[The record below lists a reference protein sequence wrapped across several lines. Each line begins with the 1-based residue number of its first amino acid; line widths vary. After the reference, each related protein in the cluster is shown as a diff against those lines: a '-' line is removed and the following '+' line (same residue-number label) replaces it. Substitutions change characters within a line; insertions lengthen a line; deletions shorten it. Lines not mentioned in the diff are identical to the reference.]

1 MAGIPIRAIP
11 KTIDFIV
18 TLLGC
23 RSLRAAGM
31 LKDATAG
38 KFDIVCAWSVD
49 RLGRSLQDLVGFL
62 NEMHAM
68 GGDPYLHQQAI
79 DTSTPSGRA
88 MFHMCGVFAEF
99 ERGMIRERV
108 NAGLARAR
116 ANGVK
121 LGRPTV
127 APKIEQRVRE
137 LRAQGM
143 GLIKIGREVG
153 VGIGTVQRI
162 VGCA

>member
-1 MAGIPIRAIP
+1 M
-11 KTIDFIV
+11 
-18 TLLGC
+18 
-23 RSLRAAGM
+23 
-31 LKDATAG
+31 
-38 KFDIVCAWSVD
+38 
-49 RLGRSLQDLVGFL
+49 QDLIGFL
-62 NEMHAM
+62 SELHAT
-68 GGDPYLHQQAI
+68 GRDLYLHQQAI

-88 MFHMCGVFAEF
+88 MFQMLGVFAEF

-127 APKIEQRVRE
+127 APKVEQRVRE
-137 LRAQGM
+137 LRAKGM

-153 VGIGTVQRI
+153 VGTGTVQRI
-162 VGCA
+162 VAAAQ

>member
-1 MAGIPIRAIP
+1 MTPIVRVCSVASMLVLAACGSSMP
-11 KTIDFIV
+11 SLDFIPSLSGGASV
-18 TLLGC
+18 SLTIESDPPGADAKISLGPTC
-23 RSLRAAGM
+23 RTPCILPVPA
-31 LKDATAG
+31 
-38 KFDIVCAWSVD
+38 
-49 RLGRSLQDLVGFL
+49 
-62 NEMHAM
+62 
-68 GGDPYLHQQAI
+68 

-88 MFHMCGVFAEF
+88 MFQMLGVFAEF

-153 VGIGTVQRI
+153 VDTGTVQRI